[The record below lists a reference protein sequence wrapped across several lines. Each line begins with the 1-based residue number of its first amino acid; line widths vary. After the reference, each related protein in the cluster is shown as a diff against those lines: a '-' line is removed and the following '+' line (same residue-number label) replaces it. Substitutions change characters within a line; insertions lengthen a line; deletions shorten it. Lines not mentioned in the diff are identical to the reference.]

1 VEAYLREVRRRL
13 RVDPAMEKAILA
25 ELRSHLEEATIA
37 HQAMG
42 LSRERAEARAIKE
55 FGEAWE
61 VAKQLQ
67 GVHGSSFNQALLA
80 AFLPVVLTIVLKW
93 VAIPLLRLSAA
104 WQVVTSPAFL
114 SVAALLLLLPTLR
127 WEKWRYGLPAWGF
140 FWAMTILELAANV

>member
-1 VEAYLREVRRRL
+1 MEAYLREVRRRL
-13 RVDPAMEKAILA
+13 RVDSATEEAVLA
-25 ELRSHLEEATIA
+25 ELRAHLEEATVV

-42 LSRERAEARAIKE
+42 LSRERAEARAIE
-55 FGEAWE
+55 QFGDARE
-61 VAKQLQ
+61 VAGQLR

-80 AFLPVVLTIVLKW
+80 AFLPVALTIVLKW

-140 FWAMTILELAANV
+140 FWAITILGLAANL